1 MSMLRPIHMQIQR
14 APNKKKK
21 KKETKQTPK
30 KSDSDGFQIVICV
43 TIFPGGQEVETSISK
58 RCAFSYPVYDWF
70 IIFVWKPHVG
80 FTYNNNLTSCC
91 KASLT
96 LHSGCIENKMKR
108 AFLRTFVPLIGLLPT
123 LHDMV
128 VLKVLFKNNN
138 NCFAFSFF
146 LISRGPGVV
155 ANCKNGSVLAYG
167 STWVLYGDEVVDDR
181 WWLVVGGR

>member
-1 MSMLRPIHMQIQR
+1 MCKKQLNRGGMSGTVVVVCKRRCMNVNVTSNTHANTACAQQ
-14 APNKKKK
+14 KKKK

-58 RCAFSYPVYDWF
+58 RRAFSYPVYDWF

-146 LISRGPGVV
+146 LIS
-155 ANCKNGSVLAYG
+155 L
-167 STWVLYGDEVVDDR
+167 LQFIQ
-181 WWLVVGGR
+181 L

>member
-1 MSMLRPIHMQIQR
+1 MYECQCYVQYTCKYSVRPT
-14 APNKKKK
+14 KKKRNK
-21 KKETKQTPK
+21 TNSKK

-58 RCAFSYPVYDWF
+58 RRAFSYPVYDWF

-128 VLKVLFKNNN
+128 VFKVLFKNNN

-146 LISRGPGVV
+146 SDFPV
-155 ANCKNGSVLAYG
+155 AVYTIMSHIFVCKRNDSDANGFQKLA
-167 STWVLYGDEVVDDR
+167 
-181 WWLVVGGR
+181 

>member
-1 MSMLRPIHMQIQR
+1 MCKKQLNRGGMSGTVVVVCKRRCMNVNVTSNTHANTACAQQ
-14 APNKKKK
+14 KK

-58 RCAFSYPVYDWF
+58 RRAFSYPVYDWF

-146 LISRGPGVV
+146 LIS
-155 ANCKNGSVLAYG
+155 L
-167 STWVLYGDEVVDDR
+167 LQFIQ
-181 WWLVVGGR
+181 L